1 MEKVLKKII
10 VAVISFFALYFVDV
24 MNSEASTVDMI
35 TNQIESFTDITF
47 LDPIRAGLL
56 GASAAVLMFFKPNE
70 RSGQIKKYGLNPNV
84 IRKIFAAVLFVL
96 SVFVKMES
104 QGDWLNIT
112 ICVLSGILLLFL
124 IFYKGKSSNQDRI

>member
-10 VAVISFFALYFVDV
+10 VAVISFFVFYFA
-24 MNSEASTVDMI
+24 NIISSEYATVDLI
-35 TNQIESFTDITF
+35 TEQIESFTNTTY

-70 RSGQIKKYGLNPNV
+70 RSGQSKKYGLNPNV